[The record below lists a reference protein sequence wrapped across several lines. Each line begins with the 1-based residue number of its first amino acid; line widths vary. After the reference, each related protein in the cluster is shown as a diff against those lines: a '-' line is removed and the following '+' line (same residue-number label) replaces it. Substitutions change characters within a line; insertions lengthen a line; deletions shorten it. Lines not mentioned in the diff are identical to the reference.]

1 MIQTHR
7 LVINTL
13 LRLPGGAFIPRVGKW
28 VRQIYVILH
37 PTSPQ
42 NEGAIGATRDGIEP
56 AFVILAGEPEV
67 HLSVDTHGKAR

>member
-1 MIQTHR
+1 MIQAHP

-13 LRLPGGAFIPRVGKW
+13 LRLPGCAFIPQVGWW

-37 PTSPQ
+37 PTSQQ

-56 AFVILAGEPEV
+56 AFVILAVDPEV